1 MNKENI
7 MKIDRPINTEKLIDL
22 NGGIIIPMKFKLHQ
36 KVYHPRITSDGKL
49 IDIREYYIV
58 RINIVMDRRGTFVDY
73 HASPCRD
80 KVRGHLFHDGKL
92 LFKSHNEAMAYAK
105 GLYVLK

>member
-1 MNKENI
+1 
-7 MKIDRPINTEKLIDL
+7 MKDKKINEHIS
-22 NGGIIIPMKFKLHQ
+22 IPVKFKLGE

-58 RINIVMDRRGTFVDY
+58 RIAIVMDRRSTFADY

-80 KVRGHLFHDGKL
+80 NVRGHLFHDGKL
-92 LFKSHNEAMAYAK
+92 LFQSHNEAMAYIK
-105 GLYVLK
+105 GLYIVK

>member
-1 MNKENI
+1 MKDKNI
-7 MKIDRPINTEKLIDL
+7 NEKIS
-22 NGGIIIPMKFKLHQ
+22 IPAKFKLGE
-36 KVYHPRITSDGKL
+36 KVYHPRINSNGKL

-58 RINIVMDRRGTFVDY
+58 RINIVMDRKDTFIDY

-92 LFKSHNEAMAYAK
+92 LFQNYNEAMAYTK
-105 GLYVLK
+105 GLYVVK